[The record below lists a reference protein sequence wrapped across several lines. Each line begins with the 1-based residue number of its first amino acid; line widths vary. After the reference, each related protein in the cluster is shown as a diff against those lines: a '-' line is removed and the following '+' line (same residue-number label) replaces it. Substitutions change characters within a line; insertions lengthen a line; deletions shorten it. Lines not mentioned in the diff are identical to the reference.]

1 MNSGLQVLM
10 VPACT
15 DMGLGTLLCVA
26 LLKQELD
33 QMDPESPSSTLLWLS
48 DFVLSMKVLT
58 EWHSAAGTKCLAQL

>member
-33 QMDPESPSSTLLWLS
+33 QMDPESPSSTLL
-48 DFVLSMKVLT
+48 
-58 EWHSAAGTKCLAQL
+58 